1 MAKLTRRDFIKIAA
15 GAGVVVGGGALA
27 FKLFKKA
34 EKGTASKQVIKIV
47 KDKIDYTKAKAIPTV
62 CFGCTTHCGCI
73 GWVQDGR
80 VRRIDGN
87 PFDINTRGKICSKA
101 QGMIQS
107 TYYPERLLHPIQRVG
122 KRGEGKWKRITWDAA
137 LTEIAGRMKKTRE
150 SGHPERFI
158 FHYGRDKTK
167 GFTSRFTNA
176 YGTPNRL
183 NRRSICSSNRRA
195 PLMSFY
201 GRDFEWET
209 QDFANSKY
217 VINFGA
223 NPMEAYQGGMFM
235 VGRMMDAIVDGGC
248 KMVSFEVRPSA
259 TASVSTEYYPVNP
272 GSDGAI
278 AAAMCNTIVKE
289 GLVNK
294 AFWDRWA
301 NYPLADMAKHLEQ
314 YTPEWAEKES
324 GVSADIIKRVAIDFA
339 KAAPAATTLSNRG
352 SAKHYNGP
360 QNDRFIRMLD
370 VLVGSVGKKGG
381 FTLSTLRGW
390 NGKRYGQWGLPAVG
404 QPGPKPPKPIAF
416 KPGTP
421 QFDDLPQDVKDRWET
436 FPDKWK
442 KKYVGELATPM
453 DYPLSFHW
461 YGMKVGQ
468 LVQDYIKNG
477 RAKCEVYMS
486 FTYGAAYGYPE
497 AKVCREVMKDE
508 KLIPFHVAID
518 IGYGEHSALA
528 DMILPEAT
536 SLERWDGHSQNS
548 YELIPYTGVRQP
560 LVKPLGEARS
570 IQDILKDLANRIGG
584 GMETFFAYK
593 SHDEFYKQWY
603 KNVPIPWEQLLAQGM
618 WHDEK
623 RPKDYEL
630 YEQPVPEAD
639 MADTRV
645 DEQSKVIYKKDAKGK
660 EVAIG
665 IMMGDKAVR
674 GFPTPT
680 RKIQVF
686 DPVWGEAADFVGL
699 PEGDMSGAN
708 IPTWLPVPEHTNMK
722 DNQLIFTTFKWNVH
736 TQGRSTGWKYSTEIV
751 HTNPVFMHPET
762 GKKLGISDGDMVQVT
777 TYRPHGFTYRAK
789 EKEPVDSFKNK
800 VKFHT
805 GINKRTVAISHH
817 GGHWEHGAI
826 AKASAGDASDPG
838 RKDVYNVAGL
848 PKDRDYPANIWWRKD
863 KGGSGNGAYINDAIP
878 INPSPMIGGQNWMDT
893 VCDVK
898 KIS

>member
-1 MAKLTRRDFIKIAA
+1 MAQLSRRDFVKIAA
-15 GAGVVVGGGALA
+15 GAAAVAGGGALTL
-27 FKLFKKA
+27 KLFDKA
-34 EKGTASKQVIKIV
+34 EKGRPAVEGKKAASN
-47 KDKIDYTKAKAIPTV
+47 KIDYTRARAIPTV

-101 QGMIQS
+101 QGMIQY
-107 TYYPERLLHPIQRVG
+107 TYYPERLLYPIRRVG
-122 KRGEGKWKRITWDAA
+122 KRGEGKWKRISWDEA
-137 LTEIAGRMKKTRE
+137 LAEIAGRMKKTRE

-217 VINFGA
+217 IVNFGG
-223 NPMEAYQGGMFM
+223 NPMEAYQGGIFM
-235 VGRMMDAIVDGGC
+235 MGRMMDAIVDNGC
-248 KMVSFEVRPSA
+248 KMVTFEVRPSA
-259 TASVSTEYYPVNP
+259 TASVSTEYYPVAP

-278 AAAMCNTIVKE
+278 AAAMGNVIIQE
-289 GLVNK
+289 GLADRK
-294 AFWDRWA
+294 FWDRWA
-301 NYPLADMAKHLEQ
+301 NYSFDKIAAHLEQ
-314 YTPEWAEKES
+314 YTPEWAEKISELP
-324 GVSADIIKRVAIDFA
+324 ADVIRRVAIEFA
-339 KAAPAATTLSNRG
+339 RAAPAATTLSNRG

-360 QNDRFIRMLD
+360 QNDRLIRLLD
-370 VLVGSVGKKGG
+370 VLVGSVGKPGG
-381 FTLSTLRGW
+381 FTLSTVRGW

-404 QPGPKPPKPIAF
+404 QPGPKPPGVKAF
-416 KPGTP
+416 TPGTP
-421 QFDDLPQDVKDRWET
+421 QFDDLPQDVKDRWDE

-468 LVQDYIKNG
+468 LVQDYIKRG
-477 RAKCEVYMS
+477 RHKVEVYMS
-486 FTYGAAYGYPE
+486 YVYGAAYGYPE

-508 KLIPFHVAID
+508 TLIPFHVAID
-518 IGYGEHSALA
+518 IGYGEHSSLA

-548 YELIPYTGVRQP
+548 YALIPYTGVRQP
-560 LVKPLGEARS
+560 LVKPLGQARPL
-570 IQDILKDLANRIGG
+570 QDILKELAVRIGG
-584 GMETFFAYK
+584 GMEKYFDYESTE
-593 SHDEFYKQWY
+593 EFYKAWY
-603 KNVPIPWEQLLAQGM
+603 KNVPIAWPEFLKRGF
-618 WHDEK
+618 WHDDT
-623 RPKDYEL
+623 RSKDYEL
-630 YEQPVPEAD
+630 YEQPVPEAE
-639 MADTRV
+639 MAGAHV
-645 DEQSKVIYKKDAKGK
+645 DDSTGVIYKQSKRGR

-665 IMMGDKAVR
+665 LMMGDRPVR

-680 RKIQVF
+680 RKIQIY
-686 DPVWGEAADFVGL
+686 DPVWQEAARFVGL
-699 PEGDMSGAN
+699 PRGDLSGAV
-708 IPTWLPVPEHTNMK
+708 IPTWMPVPEHLTMR
-722 DNQLIFTTFKWNVH
+722 DDQLVFTTFKWNVH
-736 TQGRSTGWKYSTEIV
+736 TQGRSGGWKYAAEIV

-762 GKKLGISDGDMVQVT
+762 GAKLGLDDGDMVQVT
-777 TYRPHGFTYRAK
+777 TYRPQGFTYRAG
-789 EKEPVDSFKNK
+789 ETEPVDSFQNR
-800 VKFHT
+800 VKFHS
-805 GINKRTVAISHH
+805 GMSKKVVAVSHH

-826 AKASAGDASDPG
+826 AQASSGDLKDAGKMAAYDPAL
-838 RKDVYNVAGL
+838 V
-848 PKDRDYPANIWWRKD
+848 KDRDIPDNIWWRTD
-863 KGGSGNGAYINDAIP
+863 RGGSGNGVCINDAIP

-898 KIS
+898 KI